1 MMNRRNFIETTS
13 MFGAVAILPIPNF
26 SKIAGPK
33 FKMGYQLYSI
43 RDEMAKDPIATLKT
57 LKGMGYQDFEMYG
70 YNAVQNMIYGFQPK
84 ELKQILDDMNLT
96 ITSGHYGFAPYL
108 DKSEDD
114 LKRFVDQCITAAKTL
129 NNKYIVWPVIAQ
141 EQRTIEYYKVMAG
154 MLNLIGEQVE
164 ASGLGFAYHNHGFEF
179 EDHNGENAF
188 DIIIKRTDPALVKF
202 ELDMYWL
209 KHSTDLSFSEFV
221 KQHKGR
227 VVMWHIKDMDKVT
240 RDYTELGNGLI
251 DYAKLLPDPIE
262 SGLEYYYL
270 EQGGNYTINS
280 TKSAAL
286 NAAYC
291 KKYLM
296 KSL

>member
-13 MFGAVAILPIPNF
+13 MFGAMAILPIPNF

-280 TKSAAL
+280 TNSAAL

>member
-1 MMNRRNFIETTS
+1 MNRRNFIETTS
-13 MFGAVAILPIPNF
+13 MFGAMAILPIPNF

-280 TKSAAL
+280 TNSAAL